1 MRFYWSLLK
10 ICTAKIV
17 INTEDKAALYLYF
30 WRMDEAANKARKK
43 PVQVKSNN
51 LTQQFIEHGK
61 VPPQATD
68 LEEAVLGAMMLEK
81 DAVSAVIDILEPNA
95 FYKESHQKIYKAIR
109 SLFGKSEPVDILTVT
124 NELKS
129 TGELEVVGGPY
140 YITMLTSRIASAAN
154 VEYHARIILQKHIQR
169 ELISISSE
177 IIKDAFEDTTDVFDL
192 LDKAERNLF
201 QVSETNTR
209 RGFESMHS
217 LVKQA
222 RDEIIAAKESDT
234 HLRGNP
240 TGFTDLD
247 RITNGFQKSDLV
259 ILAARPSMGKTAL
272 ALSMARNMAVDFARP
287 VAFFSLEM
295 SSVQLVTRLI
305 SSESELRSDKLKRGD
320 LAPHEWEQLDSKIQR
335 LIDANIF
342 IDDTP
347 ALTIFELR
355 AKCRRLKQQHDI
367 QMVFVDY
374 LQLMSG
380 GGDHRG
386 NREQEISQISRSL
399 KALAKELNVPVLA
412 LSQLS
417 RAVENRPGQSKR
429 PILSDLRES
438 GAIEQDA
445 DLVLFIY
452 RPEYYKIDEFE
463 DGTSTHRVAELIIA
477 KHRNGAVG
485 DVKMKFIDTFAK
497 FEDYMES
504 SRDFTP
510 SDVKAGFPQTTTFS
524 SKMNDDTEE
533 PKF

>member
-1 MRFYWSLLK
+1 M
-10 ICTAKIV
+10 
-17 INTEDKAALYLYF
+17 E
-30 WRMDEAANKARKK
+30 EAASKARKK
-43 PVQVKSNN
+43 PVQTKNNN
-51 LTQQFIEHGK
+51 LSQQFIEHGK

-81 DAVSAVIDILEPNA
+81 DAVTAVIDILQPKV
-95 FYKESHQKIYKAIR
+95 FYKESHQKIFAAIQR
-109 SLFGKSEPVDILTVT
+109 LFGKSEPVDILTVT
-124 NELKS
+124 NELKT
-129 TGELEVVGGPY
+129 TGELEIVGGPY

-154 VEYHARIILQKHIQR
+154 VEYHARIVLQKHIQR
-169 ELISISSE
+169 ELISISSD

-192 LDKAERNLF
+192 LDKAESNLF
-201 QVSETNTR
+201 SVSESNLR
-209 RGFESMHS
+209 RSVEDMQS

-222 RDEIIAAKESDT
+222 RDEIIAAKDSDT
-234 HLRGNP
+234 HLRGVP
-240 TGFTDLD
+240 SGFTDLD
-247 RITNGFQKSDLV
+247 RITNGFQRSDLI

-272 ALSMARNMAVDFARP
+272 ALSMARNMAVDFGKP
-287 VAFFSLEM
+287 VAVFSLEM
-295 SSVQLVTRLI
+295 SAVQLVTRLI

-320 LAPHEWEQLDSKIQR
+320 LAPHEWEQLDSKIQQ
-335 LIDANIF
+335 LIDAKLF

-380 GGDHRG
+380 GGDSKG

-399 KALAKELNVPVLA
+399 KALAKELNIPVLA

-417 RAVENRPGQSKR
+417 RAVENRPGTSKR

-445 DLVLFIY
+445 DIVQFIY

-485 DVKMKFIDTFAK
+485 DVRLKFIDTFAK
-497 FEDYMES
+497 FEDYQSGSKDFS
-504 SRDFTP
+504 SDDP
-510 SDVKAGFPQTTTFS
+510 SAGMPHTTTFS
-524 SKMNDDTEE
+524 SKMNDETDDGT
-533 PKF
+533 PF